1 MKIGIF
7 GGSFN
12 PPHNGHVNSLTTVQK
27 KMGFDLIYIIPN
39 SQNPLKTPVE
49 GPNADHRLEMARL
62 AFSTYGEAFKVSDIE
77 LKRGGKSYTVDT
89 VKELLKQ
96 YKSNE
101 LYLIIGADNFET
113 FSEWKDYKKLLELVN
128 VVVTTRPGYQIPESE
143 DEWPDYLTPLVA
155 ESDFGTLELS
165 TGRSVEFITLDD
177 LDISSSELRKKLRV
191 GRPAEKFLPL
201 SVESY
206 IKQHG
211 LYKTG
216 SSKVANFKDFT
227 DFCAQALFDKKAIAV
242 KAFDIQS
249 VSSSSDYTLI
259 ASGTSTRHASSMA
272 ENLVRAVKDEFNV
285 YPLSIEGVDE
295 GRWVVVD
302 YGALIIHLFYD
313 FVRQEY
319 RLEDLWKNGAE
330 LKLTDKTAA
339 VAAAAK

>member
-27 KMGFDLIYIIPN
+27 KMGFDLIHIIPN
-39 SQNPLKTPVE
+39 SQNPLKIPME
-49 GPNADHRLEMARL
+49 SPGMEHRLEMTQL
-62 AFSTYGEAFKVSDIE
+62 AFSTYGSAFRVNDIE
-77 LKRGGKSYTVDT
+77 LKRGGKSYTIDT
-89 VKELLKQ
+89 VNELLKE

-101 LYLIIGADNFET
+101 LYLIIGADNFES

-128 VVVTTRPGYQIPESE
+128 IVVTTRPGYQIPENE
-143 DEWPDYLTPLVA
+143 EEWPDYLTPFVA

-165 TGRSVEFITLDD
+165 TGRSVEFITLND

-201 SVESY
+201 AVESY

-216 SSKVANFKDFT
+216 SSKISNFKSFT
-227 DFCAQALFDKKAIAV
+227 DFCAQILFDKKAIAV
-242 KAFDIQS
+242 KAYDIQT

-272 ENLVRAVKDEFNV
+272 ENLVKAVKDEFNV
-285 YPLSIEGVDE
+285 YPLSVEGIDE

-302 YGALIIHLFYD
+302 YGALIVHLFYD

-319 RLEDLWKNGAE
+319 RLEDLWKSGTE
-330 LKLTDKTAA
+330 LKLADNTTPVKS
-339 VAAAAK
+339 VE